1 MSATRASSTLP
12 ILPTTLANP
21 FDKIPNELHV
31 SLTSTTSE
39 NTKTVTSSPA
49 DIHGLNQTT
58 TPTTTTTQTKA
69 VLQRVVTSKELWE
82 STNVRTNNVFSNY
95 LVPNDVAAPNSALID
110 DTIVVVGSE
119 KLCGGDDNNCKID
132 ENKCE
137 SNSQLTTK
145 HCTNNHKIIF
155 STRSWNIARRI
166 SDLFKRRRSG
176 TGEIIF
182 IRFSILCA

>member
-1 MSATRASSTLP
+1 MSATRASATLP
-12 ILPTTLANP
+12 STTTLQAKS
-21 FDKIPNELHV
+21 FHKIPNELHV

-58 TPTTTTTQTKA
+58 TTQTKA
-69 VLQRVVTSKELWE
+69 AQRVTSKELWE

-95 LVPNDVAAPNSALID
+95 SVLNDVAGANSTLIID
-110 DTIVVVGSE
+110 DTIVGNE
-119 KLCGGDDNNCKID
+119 KWCGGDDSEFN

-137 SNSQLTTK
+137 TS
-145 HCTNNHKIIF
+145 HCKNDQNPIIL

-166 SDLFKRRRSG
+166 NGFFRRQRSE
-176 TGEIIF
+176 TGKN
-182 IRFSILCA
+182 FSS